1 MYSYRFLIGVAL
13 AVVLVGAISSI
24 DLALAGAQPART
36 PAQADAQPVAR
47 MIGLEPIDGGLD
59 SANGQLQFGGG
70 GFNFQGGG
78 FQGGGFNF
86 QGGGFNFGGGGGFQ
100 GGGLN
105 FQGGGGFQ
113 GGLQGGFNFGGN
125 FNSPLAGSGDG
136 RAIGVTGHLNC
147 ATPGEVVDIQMILS
161 QSATGAVAVGET
173 QVLCTGVQPTWLGV
187 AVAVGP
193 TSFLPGN
200 AQACARAIGPVTRAQ
215 WCRAGGVTLVPNP
228 VPPPIVP
235 PPPPPY

>member
-1 MYSYRFLIGVAL
+1 MQSYRFLIGVAL
-13 AVVLVGAISSI
+13 VVLLVGAVSSI

-47 MIGLEPIDGGLD
+47 LVGLEPIDGGLD
-59 SANGQLQFGGG
+59 RANGQLQFGGFQGGFQGGGFNFGGG

-78 FQGGGFNF
+78 
-86 QGGGFNFGGGGGFQ
+86 GFNFG

-105 FQGGGGFQ
+105 FQGGSGFQ
-113 GGLQGGFNFGGN
+113 GGFQGGFNFGGN

-147 ATPGEVVDIQMILS
+147 ATPGEVVDIQMILT
-161 QSATGAVAVGET
+161 QSTTGAVAVGET

-187 AVAVGP
+187 AVAVTT

-200 AQACARAIGPVTRAQ
+200 AQACARALGPVTRAQ

-235 PPPPPY
+235 PPPPPF